1 MADTA
6 KIDYTVS
13 MTPITTLEAN
23 AGQNVATDVI
33 NIDIGK
39 GLSGRADVTVD
50 TAGHTTVGY
59 AAGVVAYLD
68 ATNGSKTRLWTG
80 GAADGENTA
89 YDFVFIKH
97 TGKSYSTATALG
109 ATIISVNLTVYVE
122 VTDGS
127 AWVTLCSIPPGGAI
141 ALPNF
146 PAQGSNLGILVQPA
160 SGSDHIAVEYA
171 LIT

>member
-6 KIDYTVS
+6 KVEYTVS

-39 GLSGRADVTVD
+39 GLSGQADVTVD

-59 AAGVVAYLD
+59 AAGVVAYLEAVDD
-68 ATNGSKTRLWTG
+68 AKTQV
-80 GAADGENTA
+80 GADHTV

-97 TGKSYSTATALG
+97 TGKSYGTATALG
-109 ATIISVNLTVYVE
+109 DTIISVNLNVFIEYTA
-122 VTDGS
+122 GS
-127 AWVTLCSIPPGGAI
+127 AWATICGIPPGGAI

-146 PAQGSNLGILVQPA
+146 PTQGSSKGIFVQPA
-160 SGSDHIAVEYA
+160 SGTNHIAVEYA